1 MRFTL
6 SNKIIYTIGLGVLLA
21 SVLLGVA
28 VFVFVGQISRE
39 ATNSRLKSISQL
51 KSNSINQYLNNRILE
66 IKNTLEKDAVK
77 KDLLLILSKE
87 KQVNESRLLL
97 EKIKEQYLFKSNI
110 LDLSLLDKEG
120 RIIASINEQEIGK
133 IKKEEP
139 FFADAKKDINIY
151 HFNYDFITKEIVTI
165 ISIPI
170 KDKNNNTLG
179 MLIEKMDVKEINE
192 IVKNQEGLGLTGETF
207 LVNSFNLVVTDL
219 LKEPSEVLTRS
230 IYLPQINDC
239 LKGNS
244 NYYLLEDY
252 HKDKV
257 YGYARWIP
265 EIKSCLVTKID
276 KEEIMTPVMQ
286 PLPRLVVFFTIIL
299 IITLLAGH
307 FIAKSII
314 GPIKNLRSRAVKIK
328 NGNLNVSIEPET
340 NDEVGDLAMV
350 FKEMLFRL
358 RNVYKGLED
367 KVKERTSKLEESE
380 KKLKQS
386 LRNSEEL
393 SNIVR
398 DSNEPIFS
406 QDIKGKVL
414 SWNVGAENFFGYSSK
429 EMIGS
434 LIDIII
440 PEDKKGEIEKINK
453 IITSGEKIDRYQ
465 TTRRKK
471 DGSIVDVTI
480 SASPIRDSR
489 SKISNISVVVQD
501 ITKEKQIDRAKT
513 EFVSIASHQFRAP
526 LSTMN
531 WYVEMLLA
539 EDVGKINEDQKK
551 YLQEISIANRR
562 MVNLVDDLLSVS
574 RLDMGKFVLDITK
587 IDLVKM
593 LDHVI
598 KEFNPQILKK
608 ELTISK
614 KYKQKTLN
622 FMGDDKLMHIIYQN
636 LLSNAIK
643 YSLNGGVLEVGL
655 SKVRK
660 GQKVGGRIID
670 IDSVI
675 FSVSDQ
681 GVGIPNHQKDKVF
694 SKLFRADN
702 IRKSE
707 PDGTGLG
714 LYVVKS
720 IADQSDGSVW
730 FASEENRG
738 STFYVGYP
746 AKGMRDKLD
755 EGEKPE

>member
-6 SNKIIYTIGLGVLLA
+6 SKKIIYTIGMGMLLV
-21 SVLLGVA
+21 SVLLGIA
-28 VFVFVGQISRE
+28 MFIFVGQISRE
-39 ATNSRLKSISQL
+39 ATNNRLKSISHL
-51 KSNSINQYLNNRILE
+51 KSNSINQYLNTRILE
-66 IKNTLEKDAVK
+66 IKNTLEKDVIK
-77 KDLLLILSKE
+77 KDLLLILTQK
-87 KQVNESRLLL
+87 KDVIESHILL
-97 EKIKEQYLFKSNI
+97 EKIKEQYLSKSNM
-110 LDLSLLDKEG
+110 LDLSLLDKNG
-120 RIIASINEQEIGK
+120 TVIASTNEQEIGK

-139 FFADAKKDINIY
+139 LFFESKNEINIY
-151 HFNYDFITKEIVTI
+151 HFNYDFIAKEILTI

-170 KDKNNNTLG
+170 KDQNNNTIGVLV
-179 MLIEKMDVKEINE
+179 EKMDVGAIND
-192 IVKNQEGLGLTGETF
+192 IVRNREGLGITGETF
-207 LVNSFNLVVTDL
+207 LVNSFNYVVTDL
-219 LKEPSEVLTRS
+219 LKESNEVLTKS
-230 IYLPQINDC
+230 IYLPQVNEC

-244 NYYLLEDY
+244 NYYLLDDY

-286 PLPRLVVFFTIIL
+286 PLPRIVVFFTIIL

-307 FIAKSII
+307 FVAKSII
-314 GPIKNLRSRAVKIK
+314 EPIKNLRSRAVKIK

-340 NDEVGDLAMV
+340 NDEIGDLAVV

-358 RNVYKGLED
+358 KNVYKGLED

-406 QDIKGKVL
+406 QNIEGKVL
-414 SWNVGAENFFGYSSK
+414 SWNIGAENFFGYSAK
-429 EMIGS
+429 EMIGKS
-434 LIDIII
+434 VDIII
-440 PEDKKGEIEKINK
+440 PEDKKSEIENINK
-453 IITSGEKIDRYQ
+453 IFTSGEKIDRYQ
-465 TTRRKK
+465 TTRKKK
-471 DGSIVDVTI
+471 DGTIVDVAI
-480 SASPIRDSR
+480 SASPIKDSR
-489 SKISNISVVVQD
+489 SKISSVSVVVLD
-501 ITKEKQIDRAKT
+501 ITKEKQIDRVKT

-551 YLQEISIANRR
+551 YLQEISIANKR